1 MRTRT
6 TVTMATIL
14 GLTAVLSLA
23 PALSTQG
30 AMTGLKAQADQ
41 FSKKDFQ
48 FVKAAA
54 RGGMME
60 VELGKIA
67 QQKGGIPAVQD
78 FGKRMVTD
86 HGQANAELKQLAENK
101 GAILPGMLSRK
112 ERRQVQHLE
121 GLSPVKFDRAYA
133 KDMVRDHNHDIKAFE
148 RAAKRV
154 KDPDL
159 RAFAAKTI
167 PILREHL
174 RLAQEMEASVNSGTW
189 NSAGK

>member
-6 TVTMATIL
+6 AVKTATIL
-14 GLTAVLSLA
+14 SLAAVLSLA
-23 PALSTQG
+23 PALPTEG
-30 AMTGLKAQADQ
+30 APTGLKPQAGQ

-86 HGQANAELKQLAENK
+86 HGQANAELKQLAASK
-101 GAILPGMLSRK
+101 GAILPSILSRK
-112 ERRQVQHLE
+112 ERRQMQHLE
-121 GLSPVKFDRAYA
+121 GLSPVKFDHAYA
-133 KDMVRDHNHDIKAFE
+133 RDMVRDHKHDIKAFE
-148 RAAKRV
+148 KAAKNV
-154 KDPDL
+154 QDPEL
-159 RAFAAKTI
+159 RAFVVKTI
-167 PILREHL
+167 PILQKHL
-174 RLAQEMEASVNSGTW
+174 RLAQMMQATVSSAAW